1 MYSIAFIARDEVP
14 HLAAQ
19 SDEANVRPRSSE
31 LPARFCT
38 QAAGV
43 GRAPPCLQQGGGPG
57 PKSASVWGTSAQQPT
72 TGACWHTVSVTIHA
86 TGLCSK

>member
-19 SDEANVRPRSSE
+19 SDEANVCPRSSE
-31 LPARFCT
+31 LPARLCT

-43 GRAPPCLQQGGGPG
+43 GQAPPCLQQGGGPG
-57 PKSASVWGTSAQQPT
+57 PKSASVWGTSTQKATEGPFPHSGQPQEPA
-72 TGACWHTVSVTIHA
+72 GIRS
-86 TGLCSK
+86 L